1 MPVSLRKVVYT
12 SKTHFKGTSKHFYTL
27 VSYGKFYLTKIYFQR
42 CRDEVKR
49 SYKTQ
54 DMGPPS

>member
-1 MPVSLRKVVYT
+1 M
-12 SKTHFKGTSKHFYTL
+12 GTSRHFQT
-27 VSYGKFYLTKIYFQR
+27 SMSSGKFELTKIYFQR
-42 CRDEVKR
+42 YRDEVKW